1 MLGFGAILLVFAL
14 GGSWLQWN
22 ARGEREAAQAGSKR
36 LELAPANAGA
46 LRVIATP
53 WAEVTIDGQRIDVTP
68 IARPIPLAA
77 GTHYVTLTHP
87 NAPPEK
93 RVVVINAG
101 ETAQLEATMKL
112 AGLGDKSDKSD
123 KDAGAAGAHVEDGGP

>member
-1 MLGFGAILLVFAL
+1 MPPYP
-14 GGSWLQWN
+14 
-22 ARGEREAAQAGSKR
+22 R
-36 LELAPANAGA
+36 
-46 LRVIATP
+46 
-53 WAEVTIDGQRIDVTP
+53 
-68 IARPIPLAA
+68 
-77 GTHYVTLTHP
+77 THP

-112 AGLGDKSDKSD
+112 ATPGDKSD